1 MTKFIRSVPG
11 GEPGSAPGAD
21 RRAFDRDRAI
31 DILARTLYGEAR
43 GEGESGMEAVACVI
57 MNRVA
62 VSQAREAAGLGAF
75 WWGRDVASVCLKPY
89 QFSCWN
95 RDDPNRRKIITVT
108 KDDAVFAAA
117 KRIATRAIL
126 GLLDDVTF
134 GATHYHARGMT
145 QDQTSAQI
153 PTQIPTWARGVTPVA
168 TIGRHI
174 FYKLS

>member
-1 MTKFIRSVPG
+1 MTKFLSSVPG
-11 GEPGSAPGAD
+11 AASGAQ
-21 RRAFDRDRAI
+21 RRAFDAARAT

-43 GEGESGMEAVACVI
+43 GEAERGMTAVACVI
-57 MNRVA
+57 MNRVHLSEQSMVNA
-62 VSQAREAAGLGAF
+62 HGPL

-95 RDDPNRRKIITVT
+95 RDDPNRRKIIAVT

-126 GLLDDVTF
+126 GLLDDVTV

-145 QDQTSAQI
+145 
-153 PTQIPTWARGVTPVA
+153 PTQIPTWARGMTPVA